1 MKEPTASPGPSSP
14 LALVVAAAPVLGV
27 EPGHVA
33 EARRALQAQG
43 KEPDAEGV
51 VRLLWAARALP
62 TALDVLA
69 DARSPEPLASA
80 VLEGVEV
87 EAAHGEAAARGT
99 GPGAGPRTGSADEL
113 VAVARL
119 EVGPPPEV
127 LVLIVE
133 RRALLSAGSDVVT
146 PRCTVRFRLAPRADG
161 DDVDNAEETVQLRR
175 FTLSRPA

>member
-1 MKEPTASPGPSSP
+1 MNEPTASPGRSSP
-14 LALVVAAAPVLGV
+14 VALVVAAAPVLGV

-33 EARRALQAQG
+33 EARRALRAQG
-43 KEPDAEGV
+43 KDLDAEGV

-80 VLEGVEV
+80 VLDGVEV
-87 EAAHGEAAARGT
+87 EAAHAEAARGP
-99 GPGAGPRTGSADEL
+99 GPGAGPRIGSADEL

-119 EVGPPPEV
+119 EAGPPPEV

-146 PRCTVRFRLAPRADG
+146 PRCTVRFRLAPRAGG
-161 DDVDNAEETVQLRR
+161 DDMDNAEETVQLRR